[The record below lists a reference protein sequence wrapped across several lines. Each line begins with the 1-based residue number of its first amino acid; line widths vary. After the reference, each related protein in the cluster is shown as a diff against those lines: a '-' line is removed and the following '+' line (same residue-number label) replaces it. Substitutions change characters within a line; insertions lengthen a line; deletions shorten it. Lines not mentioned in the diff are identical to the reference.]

1 MPFPEIDKLWTFTSS
16 GSGVAVDGTG
26 IREWTFHIVWAPGS
40 TGTVEMQTFL
50 DANSTLAANSTMATV
65 IGSSQ
70 VVTSSAGTAA
80 VLQFT
85 GPFGSVSPRVVK
97 MTGGS
102 SGIIS
107 VRGIGN

>member
-1 MPFPEIDKLWTFTSS
+1 
-16 GSGVAVDGTG
+16 
-26 IREWTFHIVWAPGS
+26 
-40 TGTVEMQTFL
+40 MQAFL
-50 DANSTLAANSTMATV
+50 DGNSTLAANSTMATV

-85 GPFGSVSPRVVK
+85 GPFGGVSPRVVK

-102 SGIIS
+102 SGTIT
-107 VRGIGN
+107 VRGIGV